1 MLIVN
6 SLRERMVFFFV
17 NPITSSELTLFAQE
31 LQRFLSPIVLK
42 EIAKQVG
49 FVQRSSKYQAD
60 GLIALCVWLSQEVAS
75 TSLTQLCSR
84 LEVST
89 GILISPEGLNQRFNP
104 AAVTFLREVFTLL
117 LTQKLCLNQSLSL
130 HMISAFERIRILD
143 ATVFQ
148 LPNSFAVDYQ
158 GSGGSSNTA
167 GVKIQLEYD
176 LLSGQFL
183 NVQLGPGKN
192 NDKTYGTNCIETV
205 EVGDLCLRDL
215 GYFDLGDL
223 QAIHDKDAYYIS
235 RLKLNTRI
243 YIKNPEPEFFNNGTI
258 KKQTEYIQLDMT
270 QMMSGLTPGETME
283 IPKAYIGQNQKLPAR
298 VIIHRLT
305 DDQTQTRLKNLAI
318 REKKK
323 GIVMKEKSK
332 HLMGM
337 NVYITN
343 TSPEEVPTDYVHSLY
358 SLRWQIEILFKTW
371 KSFFE
376 IDECKTIKKERLE
389 CHLYGQLIGILL
401 CSSTM
406 FQMRQLLLK
415 KKKQELSEYKAIYMI
430 KDYFPLLFQ
439 AITFGTEELLKIL
452 YRLYHLL
459 KKNGR
464 KCHRYKKR
472 TVFDIL
478 GVVYETTVKDRQ
490 AA

>member
-1 MLIVN
+1 M
-6 SLRERMVFFFV
+6 
-17 NPITSSELTLFAQE
+17 NPIVSSELTLFAKE
-31 LQRFLSPIVLK
+31 LQRFLSPLVLQ
-42 EIAKQVG
+42 ETAKQMG
-49 FVQRSSKYQAD
+49 FVQRSSKYQAAE
-60 GLIALCVWLSQEVAS
+60 LIALCVWLSQEVAS

-84 LEVST
+84 LEAST
-89 GILISPEGLNQRFNP
+89 GVLMSPEGLNQRFNP
-104 AAVTFLREVFTLL
+104 AAVTFLREVFTSL
-117 LTQKLCLNQSLSL
+117 LTQKLCLNQSLSSD
-130 HMISAFERIRILD
+130 MISTFKRIRILD

-148 LPNSFAVDYQ
+148 LPDSFATNYQ

-192 NDKTYGTNCIETV
+192 NDKTYGTICLETV
-205 EVGDLCLRDL
+205 EKGDLCLRDL

-258 KKQTEYIQLDMT
+258 KKQTEYIKLDMA
-270 QMMSGLTPGETME
+270 QIMSGLTPGETME
-283 IPKAYIGQNQKLPAR
+283 IPEAYIGQNQKLPAR

-305 DDQTQTRLKNLAI
+305 DDQTQTRLINQAI

-343 TSPEEVPTDYVHSLY
+343 SSPEEVPTDYVHSLY
-358 SLRWQIEILFKTW
+358 SLCWQIEILFKTW

-406 FQMRQLLLK
+406 FQMRQLLLEK
-415 KKKQELSEYKAIYMI
+415 KNQELSEYKAIYMI

-439 AITFGTEELLKIL
+439 AIAIGSEQLLKIL
-452 YRLYHLL
+452 HRLFQLL

-464 KCHRYKKR
+464 KCHRYKKM

-478 GVVYETTVKDRQ
+478 GGVYQTTVKDRQ